1 MKASKHRITLE
12 NIYWICICLLLRLI
26 EFKLH
31 EWSLEGPSTIAKP
44 IQDGHHCLPRHA
56 NAPVCRVSDQHLQLN
71 SKHANHI

>member
-1 MKASKHRITLE
+1 MKTSKHRITLE
-12 NIYWICICLLLRLI
+12 NIYWIFICLLLRLI

-56 NAPVCRVSDQHLQLN
+56 NAPVCRVSDQHLQMN
-71 SKHANHI
+71 SKHDNHI